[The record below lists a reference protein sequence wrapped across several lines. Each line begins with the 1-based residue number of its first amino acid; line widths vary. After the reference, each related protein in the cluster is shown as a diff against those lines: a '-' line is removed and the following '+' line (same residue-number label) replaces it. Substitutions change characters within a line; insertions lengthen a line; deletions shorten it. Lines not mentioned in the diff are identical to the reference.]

1 MESPQGNIRRTGS
14 GIRKS
19 NSNVSS
25 LKKSVSSNSLA
36 SDEGSFDDSMED
48 VEDDN
53 VEDENDGWFED
64 EDQEEE
70 KEVTFTILQKEG
82 LNKSQKEL
90 IEEVIAQ
97 VNLSA
102 ADTALLLQHFL
113 WNSEKL
119 LRDYFEKPDVYLKEA
134 GVVTT
139 PPNIPKPPASV
150 TCIICYEPTPYE
162 HTFSLNCGHKYYC
175 LDCWKEYLK
184 EQTARSGSQ
193 IINTKCMY
201 PKCTVKL
208 NSDHWK
214 KLSDKKDLERYQY
227 FFTKNYVESD
237 KHLAFCPNASCGNAV
252 KYHGVGRPTEVVE
265 CTCGAKFCF
274 SCGREQHSPVSCK
287 MLDLWRLRNED
298 DQESLRLIQATS
310 KPCFHCSM
318 PTERTQGC
326 NHMTCRKEQGGC
338 GGEWCWMCRGDWKT
352 HGQHTGGFY
361 SCNKYE
367 ASDAKRVDDEAS
379 RVKADSDRFLHYFKR
394 FFDHDVLNKHAEKQ
408 KREIQQKMD
417 QFRELTN
424 QNPDFM
430 MEAVDLLIECRRI
443 LKYTYAY
450 GFYLEEGPAK
460 NFFEYL
466 QANAEGITERL
477 TEALNVPANAIN
489 AEDLKNRIRVTKKYT
504 GNLVKGI
511 EEGLGV
517 ETPKKE
523 VKEVK

>member
-1 MESPQGNIRRTGS
+1 MADSPSTLKRSGS
-14 GIRKS
+14 GALRKS
-19 NSNVSS
+19 GSQTFNM
-25 LKKSVSSNSLA
+25 KKSVSSQSLA
-36 SDEGSFDDSMED
+36 SEEGSYNDESMED
-48 VEDDN
+48 VDEA
-53 VEDENDGWFED
+53 VEDENDWFED
-64 EDQEEE
+64 DEPEEE
-70 KEVTFTILQKEG
+70 KEVTFTILQKDG
-82 LNKSQKEL
+82 LIKSQKEE
-90 IEEVIAQ
+90 IDEVIAQ
-97 VNLSA
+97 VSLTP
-102 ADTALLLQHFL
+102 ADTALLLQHFN

-119 LRDYFEKPDVYLKEA
+119 LRDYFEKPDFYLKEA
-134 GVVTT
+134 GISTA
-139 PPNIPKPPASV
+139 PPNSPKPTANV
-150 TCIICYEPTPYE
+150 TCIICYESVPYDF
-162 HTFSLNCGHKYYC
+162 TFSLNCGHKYYC

-184 EQTARSGSQ
+184 ESTIRSGSQ
-193 IINTKCMY
+193 IVNTRCIY

-214 KLSDKKDLERYQY
+214 KLAEQKDFDRYMY

-237 KHLAFCPNASCGNAV
+237 KHLAFCPNATCGNAV

-287 MLDLWRLRNED
+287 MLDQWRLRNED

-310 KPCFHCSM
+310 KPCFHCGM

-338 GGEWCWMCRGDWKT
+338 GGEWCWMCRGDWKS

-367 ASDAKRVDDEAS
+367 ASDAKKVDDEAS
-379 RVKADSDRFLHYFKR
+379 RLKSESDRFLHYFNR
-394 FFDHDVLNKHAEKQ
+394 FFNHDVLNKHAEKQ

-460 NFFEYL
+460 TFFEYL

-477 TEALNVPANAIN
+477 TEALNVSANNIN
-489 AEDLKNRIRVTKKYT
+489 AEDLKNRIRVTKKYI

-517 ETPKKE
+517 EAKK
-523 VKEVK
+523 

>member
-1 MESPQGNIRRTGS
+1 MTDSPSLRKSGT

-19 NSNVSS
+19 SSSNNI
-25 LKKSVSSNSLA
+25 KKSFSSQSLA
-36 SDEGSFDDSMED
+36 SDGSFDESMDD
-48 VEDDN
+48 VEESMDD
-53 VEDENDGWFED
+53 EQNDWFED
-64 EDQEEE
+64 EEPEEE

-82 LNKSQKEL
+82 IIKSQKEL
-90 IEEVIAQ
+90 INEVIAQ

-102 ADTALLLQHFL
+102 GDTALLLQHFN

-119 LRDYFEKPDVYLKEA
+119 LRDYFEKPEHYLKEA
-134 GVVTT
+134 GVGGEA
-139 PPNIPKPPASV
+139 PASSNAPANV
-150 TCIICYEPTPYE
+150 TCIICFDLYPLAQ
-162 HTFSLNCGHKYYC
+162 TFSLHCNHKYYC
-175 LDCWKEYLK
+175 LGCWKEYLK
-184 EQTARSGSQ
+184 ELTFRSGSQ
-193 IINTKCMY
+193 VINSKCIF
-201 PKCTVKL
+201 PKCPIKI
-208 NSDHWK
+208 NSDNFK
-214 KLSDKKDLERYQY
+214 KLAEPKDFERYMY

-237 KHLAFCPNASCGNAV
+237 KHLAFCPNATCGNAV

-274 SCGREQHSPVSCK
+274 SCGREQHSPVTCK
-287 MLDLWRLRNED
+287 MLDQWNLKNED

-310 KPCFHCSM
+310 KPCFHCGM

-361 SCNKYE
+361 SCNKYDV
-367 ASDAKRVDDEAS
+367 SDAKKVDDEAS
-379 RVKADSDRFLHYFKR
+379 RVKAESDRFLHYFNR
-394 FFDHDVLNKHAEKQ
+394 FFNHDVLNKHAEKQ

-417 QFRELTN
+417 QFREYTN

-450 GFYLEEGPAK
+450 GFYIEEGPAK

-477 TEALNVPANAIN
+477 TEALNLSATAIN
-489 AEDLKNRIRVTKKYT
+489 PEDLKNRIRVTKKYIS
-504 GNLVKGI
+504 NLVKGI

-517 ETPKKE
+517 EAKK
-523 VKEVK
+523 